1 MLRPAEPISNIQI
14 HDFEGVV
21 LDELAARFDVFSHE
35 RRENIFSRDGILKF
49 HLEER
54 AGVRVHR
61 GLPELRRIHFAK
73 TLEPRDGEIF
83 LRDLHHVAQHV
94 LRFFLG
100 GFVAVARDEEGRL
113 VEFLDLFGQ
122 RAQALVFGRGC
133 QCPVDFLVVRR
144 AKLDFVQTVLFVE
157 SDFAF
162 ELQFD
167 LFDFFQQLFEGFFLL
182 ELGFL
187 VQTALGEQFGEASV
201 AQAPPELRRHG
212 LVLLHVQQER
222 SQSRALQRD
231 AFLALHDVV
240 FGGALHQLAR
250 EVALVANVFLALPA
264 LHAVERR
271 LRDVNVIALDELL
284 HVPEEK
290 SQQQRANVRTV
301 DVRIGHE
308 NNLVIA
314 QFSGVEIVLA
324 DAGPERGDDG
334 ANFFVPQHFVVARLF
349 DVEDFSLE
357 RQDGLVL
364 AVASLLRRP
373 AGRFT
378 LNDEQLAP
386 RRIALLAI
394 GEFSRQAAR
403 IHRGFAAR
411 QFARLAG
418 RFARA
423 RRFDALAD
431 DAPRDGGVLVEPL
444 AEFFVHE
451 LFDVALDVAVQFALG
466 LPFKLRLRQAHAHH
480 GNQAFADVVTG
491 DGDFVLLFSEHSRGR
506 SEVVDRARKRGAKTG
521 EMRAAIDGVDGIGEG
536 KNVFTVSVVVL
547 ERDFD
552 FDVAALALH
561 VDRRIMQRG
570 FAAIQMFYEFRD
582 PAREPEFRGLFR
594 ALIGKRN
601 LQALIQKSQ
610 LAQAL
615 RERIEAV
622 DGLIKNA
629 GVWVKSDFRAG
640 LACLAGLLQLG
651 GRLAFLVG
659 LFPHLAIAL
668 NFQLQPVGKRVD
680 HGNAHAVQAAGNF
693 VGLAVEFSARMQ
705 QRHYH
710 FHRGALFRLVHVH
723 GNAAAVVHHSDGLV
737 GVHGDVDLIGVAG
750 QRFVYGVVHH
760 FPDEMVQAHL
770 SRRADVHCGAQAH
783 GFESAEN
790 FDGFRVVLVAALR
803 RAAYVFFVTHVF
815 SPRSNFFREPAG

>member
-14 HDFEGVV
+14 HDFQRVV
-21 LDELAARFDVFSHE
+21 LDELAARFDVFAHE
-35 RRENIFSRDGILKF
+35 RRENIFSRDGILQL
-49 HLEER
+49 HPEER
-54 AGVRVHR
+54 AGLRVH
-61 GLPELRRIHFAK
+61 GGFPELRRIHFAEA
-73 TLEPRDGEIF
+73 LEPRDREIF
-83 LRDLHHVAQHV
+83 LRVFHHVAQHV

-113 VEFLDLFGQ
+113 VEFLDLFRE
-122 RAQALVFGRGC
+122 RAQALVFGRGR
-133 QCPVDFLVVRR
+133 QRPVDFLVVRR
-144 AKLDFVQTVLFVE
+144 AKLDFVQAVLFVE

-167 LFDFFQQLFEGFFLL
+167 LFDFFQQLFKGFFLL

-187 VQTALGEQFGEASV
+187 VQAALGEQFGEARV

-212 LVLLHVQQER
+212 LVLLHIQQER

-231 AFLALHDVV
+231 TFLALDDVV

-250 EVALVANVFLALPA
+250 EVALVADVFLALPA

-284 HVPEEK
+284 HVAEEK

-314 QFSGVEIVLA
+314 QFSRVEIVLA
-324 DAGPERGDDG
+324 DAGAQRGDDG
-334 ANFFVPQHFVVARLF
+334 ANFLVPQHFVVARLF

-373 AGRFT
+373 AGRFA
-378 LNDEQLAP
+378 LDNEQLAP

-394 GEFSRQAAR
+394 GKFSRQAAR

-423 RRFDALAD
+423 RRFNAFAD
-431 DAPRDGGVLVEPL
+431 DAARDGRVLVEPL
-444 AEFFVHE
+444 AELFVHE

-480 GNQAFADVVTG
+480 GDQALADVVTG
-491 DGDFVLLFSEHSRGR
+491 DGDFVLLFPEHSGGR
-506 SEVVDRARKRGAKTG
+506 SEVVDRARKRRAKTG
-521 EMRAAIDGVDGIGEG
+521 EMRAAIDGVNGIGKR
-536 KNVFTVSVVVL
+536 KNVFTVRVVVL

-561 VDRRIMQRG
+561 VDRRIVQRG
-570 FAAIQMFYEFRD
+570 FAAVQVLDELGD
-582 PAREPEFRGLFR
+582 AAGELELRGLFR

-601 LQALIQKSQ
+601 LQAVLQKSQ
-610 LAQAL
+610 FAQAL
-615 RERIEAV
+615 RERIEAI

-629 GVWVKSDFRAG
+629 GVRVKSHFRAG
-640 LACLAGLLQLG
+640 LACLAGLL
-651 GRLAFLVG
+651 
-659 LFPHLAIAL
+659 
-668 NFQLQPVGKRVD
+668 
-680 HGNAHAVQAAGNF
+680 
-693 VGLAVEFSARMQ
+693 
-705 QRHYH
+705 
-710 FHRGALFRLVHVH
+710 
-723 GNAAAVVHHSDGLV
+723 
-737 GVHGDVDLIGVAG
+737 
-750 QRFVYGVVHH
+750 
-760 FPDEMVQAHL
+760 
-770 SRRADVHCGAQAH
+770 
-783 GFESAEN
+783 
-790 FDGFRVVLVAALR
+790 
-803 RAAYVFFVTHVF
+803 
-815 SPRSNFFREPAG
+815 

>member
-1 MLRPAEPISNIQI
+1 MRAKLQGRSMLRPAEPISNIQI
-14 HDFEGVV
+14 HDFQGVV
-21 LDELAARFDVFSHE
+21 LDELAPRFDVFSHE
-35 RRENIFSRDGILKF
+35 RRENIFSRDGVFEL
-49 HLEER
+49 HSEER

-61 GLPELRRIHFAK
+61 GLPELRRIHFAEA
-73 TLEPRDGEIF
+73 LEPRDGEIF
-83 LRDLHHVAQHV
+83 LRVFHHVAQHV

-100 GFVAVARDEEGRL
+100 GLVAVARDEEGRL
-113 VEFLDLFGQ
+113 VEFLDLFRE
-122 RAQALVFGRGC
+122 RAQALVFGRGR
-133 QCPVDFLVVRR
+133 QRPVDFLVVRR
-144 AKLDFVQTVLFVE
+144 AKLDFVQAVLFVE

-167 LFDFFQQLFEGFFLL
+167 LFDFFQQLFKGFFLL

-187 VQTALGEQFGEASV
+187 VQAALGEQFGEARV

-212 LVLLHVQQER
+212 LVLLHIQQER

-231 AFLALHDVV
+231 TFLALDDVV

-250 EVALVANVFLALPA
+250 EVALVADVFLALPA

-271 LRDVNVIALDELL
+271 LRDVNGIALDELL
-284 HVPEEK
+284 HVAEEK

-314 QFSGVEIVLA
+314 QFSRVEIVLA
-324 DAGPERGDDG
+324 DAGAQRGDDG
-334 ANFFVPQHFVVARLF
+334 ANFLVPQHFVVARLF

-373 AGRFT
+373 AGRFA
-378 LNDEQLAP
+378 LNDEYLAA

-394 GEFSRQAAR
+394 GEF
-403 IHRGFAAR
+403 
-411 QFARLAG
+411 
-418 RFARA
+418 
-423 RRFDALAD
+423 
-431 DAPRDGGVLVEPL
+431 
-444 AEFFVHE
+444 FVHK

-466 LPFKLRLRQAHAHH
+466 LAFKLRLRQAHAHH
-480 GNQAFADVVTG
+480 GDQALADVVTG
-491 DGDFVLLFSEHSRGR
+491 DGDFVLLFSEHSGGR
-506 SEVVDRARKRGAKTG
+506 SEVVDRSRKRRAKTG
-521 EMRAAIDGVDGIGEG
+521 EMRAAIDGVNGIGKR
-536 KNVFTVSVVVL
+536 KNVFTVRVVVL

-561 VDRRIMQRG
+561 VDRRIVQRG
-570 FAAIQMFYEFRD
+570 FAAVQVLDELGD
-582 PAREPEFRGLFR
+582 AAGELELRGLFR

-610 LAQAL
+610 FAQAL

-629 GVWVKSDFRAG
+629 GVRVKRDFRAG

-710 FHRGALFRLVHVH
+710 FRRGALFRLVHVH

-760 FPDEMVQAHL
+760 FPDEMVQTHL
-770 SRRADVHCGAQAH
+770 SRRADVHCGTQAH

-803 RAAYVFFVTHVF
+803 RAAHVFFVTHVF
-815 SPRSNFFREPAG
+815 SLSSNFSRTCWPNRPRANRSARPRSKTNFL